1 MSASAPLPHASLP
14 DNPLGWLLLARQLAV
29 QAGTLAMSLR
39 HAPSATSTATPLA
52 INSKTASIDLVTSAD
67 MASQNLIF
75 SALAQA
81 FPSHRLIGE
90 EDAQYYGELDERP
103 TWIVDAVDGTTNFVH
118 GLRDWAVSIAF
129 VKCKV
134 VEIGVVYCVG
144 SGELFCG
151 VRGCGAYMNDGPIRA
166 SGAQRLSE
174 AVIVSE
180 WGYEREEVAVE
191 RMLAV
196 NRRLLRR
203 NVRGPRQLGSGAL
216 DMCYVGMGRIDGV
229 YCGVA
234 GESWKIWDY
243 AAASLIA
250 KEAGAE
256 LRTVEGGE
264 FCITCES
271 MVCAAPGVLREL
283 LEVIQG

>member
-1 MSASAPLPHASLP
+1 MSAPAPLPHASLP

-29 QAGTLAMSLR
+29 QAGTLVMSLR
-39 HAPSATSTATPLA
+39 QPPTSASAATPLA

-67 MASQNLIF
+67 LASQNLIF
-75 SALAQA
+75 SAIAQA
-81 FPSHRLIGE
+81 FPAHRLIGE
-90 EDAQYYGELDERP
+90 EDVEHYGELDERA

-129 VKCKV
+129 VKDRA
-134 VEIGVVYCVG
+134 VEIGVVYCAS

-151 VRGCGAYMNDGPIRA
+151 VRGCGAYMNDRPIRA
-166 SGAQRLSE
+166 SGVQRLSE

-180 WGYEREEVAVE
+180 WGYERGTEGVE

-196 NRRLLRR
+196 NRRLLAR

-216 DMCYVGMGRIDGV
+216 DMCYVAMGRIDGV

-250 KEAGAE
+250 REAGAE
-256 LRTVEGGE
+256 LRTVEGRE
-264 FCITCES
+264 FHITCES

-283 LEVIQG
+283 LEAIQG